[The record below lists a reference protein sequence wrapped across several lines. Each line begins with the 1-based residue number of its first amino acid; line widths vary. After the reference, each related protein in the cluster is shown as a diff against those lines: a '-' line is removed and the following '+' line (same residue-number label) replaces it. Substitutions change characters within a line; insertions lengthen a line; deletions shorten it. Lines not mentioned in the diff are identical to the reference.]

1 MKKGLKTKEDKLAR
15 LKEEMEAKAATA
27 GSIQNRFS
35 YKVRDML
42 INSCPDKYLLTTKQ
56 GNSIENWQAINR
68 DSKRLE
74 KKLKGKLPESTPEI
88 LQLLSEDEDD
98 VPINRVKKSTSVRNP
113 YKRLWEERGVIWPST
128 STTTRPST
136 STTTRPS
143 TSSLYDSMEQDAQ
156 ECLEGEYSSKDVFYK
171 RQDEYVLN
179 LAIQESLKDC
189 SMSMLPA
196 KQANEQEPSG
206 STSSPG
212 KNTFVQPIQP
222 REGFHNTPGSGL
234 SMLAD
239 AINLVDNDEENFV

>member
-1 MKKGLKTKEDKLAR
+1 M
-15 LKEEMEAKAATA
+15 
-27 GSIQNRFS
+27 
-35 YKVRDML
+35 
-42 INSCPDKYLLTTKQ
+42 TTKQ

-156 ECLEGEYSSKDVFYK
+156 ECLEGEYSSKDAFYK

-196 KQANEQEPSG
+196 KQAKWSDTSAMVPQNLCFGQEQEPSG